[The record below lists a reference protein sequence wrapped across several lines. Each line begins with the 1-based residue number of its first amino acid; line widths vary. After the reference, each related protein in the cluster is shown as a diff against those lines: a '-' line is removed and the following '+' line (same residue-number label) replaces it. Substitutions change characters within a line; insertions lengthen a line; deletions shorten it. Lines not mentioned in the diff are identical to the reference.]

1 MLLVNLLDKDRS
13 NKEEEKDIAD
23 PPWLTDSD
31 LVQIQQELPFLR
43 QQRAD
48 GSKKSQYGLELMS
61 QTDTKVMVTVRS
73 M

>member
-31 LVQIQQELPFLR
+31 LV
-43 QQRAD
+43 
-48 GSKKSQYGLELMS
+48 
-61 QTDTKVMVTVRS
+61 
-73 M
+73 